1 LATLRPITFIT
12 FNTALKISSI
22 KVNVKIKIKIKIK
35 ISVNHFGIIK
45 GESPSAG
52 KTAFSPDLS
61 AQEKPVLY

>member
-22 KVNVKIKIKIKIK
+22 KVNVKIKIKIKI
-35 ISVNHFGIIK
+35 SVNHFGIIK

-52 KTAFSPDLS
+52 KNAFSPELS

>member
-1 LATLRPITFIT
+1 MATLRPITFIT

-22 KVNVKIKIKIKIK
+22 KVNVKIKI
-35 ISVNHFGIIK
+35 SADYVGIIK

-52 KTAFSPDLS
+52 KNAFSPELS

>member
-1 LATLRPITFIT
+1 MATLRPITFIT

-22 KVNVKIKIKIKIK
+22 KVNVKIKI
-35 ISVNHFGIIK
+35 SADHVGIIK

-52 KTAFSPDLS
+52 KNAFSPELS

>member
-1 LATLRPITFIT
+1 MATLRPITFIT

-22 KVNVKIKIKIKIK
+22 KVNVKIKI
-35 ISVNHFGIIK
+35 SADHFGIIK

-52 KTAFSPDLS
+52 KNAFSPDLS

>member
-22 KVNVKIKIKIKIK
+22 KVNVKIKIKI
-35 ISVNHFGIIK
+35 SADHVGIIK

-52 KTAFSPDLS
+52 KNAFSPELS

>member
-12 FNTALKISSI
+12 FNTALKISS
-22 KVNVKIKIKIKIK
+22 IKIKIKIK

-52 KTAFSPDLS
+52 KNAFSPDLS